1 LWFGVPFRGN
11 LGVLGLGLVTFI
23 LAALGLGLF
32 LSTISATQQQAMIS
46 SFLFTMTMI
55 TVSGF
60 GTPISSM
67 PPFFQKLTYL
77 NPMRYIM
84 VVLRSVYLKGV
95 GLDVLWP
102 QIAALAGF
110 AVILLSVSVLRF
122 RKSLE

>member
-1 LWFGVPFRGN
+1 MLAA
-11 LGVLGLGLVTFI
+11 GLVAFI
-23 LAALGLGLF
+23 FASLGLGLF

-55 TVSGF
+55 TLSGF

-67 PPFFQKLTYL
+67 PLFFQKLTYL

-84 VVLRSVYLKGV
+84 IVLRSVYLKGV

-122 RKSLE
+122 HKSLE

>member
-1 LWFGVPFRGN
+1 MP
-11 LGVLGLGLVTFI
+11 
-23 LAALGLGLF
+23 
-32 LSTISATQQQAMIS
+32 
-46 SFLFTMTMI
+46 MI
-55 TVSGF
+55 TLSGF

-67 PPFFQKLTYL
+67 PPLLQKLTYL

-122 RKSLE
+122 HKSLE